1 MRLASGARLAE
12 ALIRAESL
20 MAHATELL
28 PAHGLS
34 VLCLLKLGRRVE
46 AGSAVASYSALPN
59 HSAPASDSLAY
70 AARALGLH
78 VEANRLYRTA
88 TTLAPRD
95 PLAWYNLATSERSFG
110 RLESAES
117 ACNRSIDLDTNQFP
131 SYLLR
136 AELRDQTPEDNHVD
150 ELKALLSRS
159 GLSRR
164 GRMFIA
170 YALAKEL
177 DDLRQYGEAFEWFS
191 AGAHARRESLSYD
204 VALDEHKLA
213 RIRAVFQ
220 RDAPR
225 PPSIAGNSRRFIFIV
240 GLPRSGT
247 TLVERILTGLRGV
260 RSNGETDNFAQALM
274 GSLEPGSADVFNRA
288 CAANGAR
295 VASAYRKL
303 ADAADADDYVVE
315 KLPMNFLYLGAI
327 RRSLPDA
334 QVIWVRRS
342 ALDSCFA
349 MYRTLFGRGY
359 PFSYDFAELARYFAA
374 YAALMEHWRSALH
387 GEMLEIAYE
396 ELVARPAQIGSM
408 MAEHCGIEWTEAAVH
423 IQENASVSLTASASQ
438 IRRPIYGKSSGKWRF
453 YRDRLDPLVRALR
466 ARDVPVPLDA

>member
-1 MRLASGARLAE
+1 MSR
-12 ALIRAESL
+12 
-20 MAHATELL
+20 
-28 PAHGLS
+28 
-34 VLCLLKLGRRVE
+34 
-46 AGSAVASYSALPN
+46 
-59 HSAPASDSLAY
+59 ASDSLAY

-78 VEANRLYRTA
+78 VEANRLYRKA
-88 TTLAPRD
+88 TTLAPHD
-95 PLAWYNLATSERSFG
+95 PLVWYNFATSERSFG
-110 RLESAES
+110 RLEAAES
-117 ACNRSIDLDTNQFP
+117 ACNRAIDLDASQFP

-136 AELRDQTPEDNHVD
+136 SELRDQTPEDNQVD

-159 GLSRR
+159 AFPRR

-177 DDLRQYGEAFEWFS
+177 DDLNRYGEAFEWFA
-191 AGAHARRESLSYD
+191 AGARARRESLSYD

-220 RDAPR
+220 GDAS
-225 PPSIAGNSRRFIFIV
+225 PSSVITADSHRFIFIV

-247 TLVERILTGLRGV
+247 TLVERILTGLPGV

-274 GSLEPGSADVFNRA
+274 ASLEPGSADVFSRA
-288 CAANGAR
+288 CAADGAK
-295 VASAYRKL
+295 VANAYRRL
-303 ADAADADDYVVE
+303 ADAADGSEYVVE

-327 RRSLPDA
+327 RKSLPDA

-359 PFSYDFAELARYFAA
+359 PFSYDFDELARYFAA
-374 YAALMEHWRSALH
+374 YATLMEHWRSSLR
-387 GEMLEIAYE
+387 GGMLEIAYE

-408 MAEHCGIEWTEAAVH
+408 MADQCGIKWTETAVH

-438 IRRPIYGKSSGKWRF
+438 VRQPIYGRSSGKWRF
-453 YRDRLDPLVRALR
+453 YRDQLDPLIRALR
-466 ARDVPVPLDA
+466 ARNVPVPQDA